1 MPEVSATDAAR
12 NFSNLLDA
20 VEHQGEHFT
29 IVRRGKVVAQLDP
42 VQPGNGAEVKA
53 LLQRHRRNTAF
64 ARDSAFAQDVV
75 SARQLLEIENR
86 P

>member
-12 NFSNLLDA
+12 NFSDILDA
-20 VEHQGEHFT
+20 VEHRGEHFT

-42 VQPGNGAEVKA
+42 VQAGKGSQVKA
-53 LLQRHRRNTAF
+53 VLRRHRPDPAF
-64 ARDSAFAQDVV
+64 ARDVTST
-75 SARQLLEIENR
+75 RELLEIEHR

>member
-1 MPEVSATDAAR
+1 MPEVSATEAAR
-12 NFSNLLDA
+12 NFSDILDA

-42 VQPGNGAEVKA
+42 VHAGRGTEVRA
-53 LLQRHRRNTAF
+53 LLQRHG
-64 ARDSAFAQDVV
+64 RDPSFAQDVAA
-75 SARQLLEIENR
+75 ARQLLEIESR

>member
-12 NFSNLLDA
+12 NFSDILDA
-20 VEHQGEHFT
+20 VEHRGEHFT

-42 VQPGNGAEVKA
+42 VHSGRGDEVKA
-53 LLQRHRRNTAF
+53 LLLRHGRDRDF
-64 ARDSAFAQDVV
+64 AKDIVATRE
-75 SARQLLEIENR
+75 LLEIETR